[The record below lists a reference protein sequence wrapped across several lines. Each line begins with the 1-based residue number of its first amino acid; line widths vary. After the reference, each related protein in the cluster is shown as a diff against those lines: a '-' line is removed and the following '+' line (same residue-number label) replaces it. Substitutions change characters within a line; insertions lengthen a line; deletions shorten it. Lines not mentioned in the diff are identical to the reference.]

1 MGCKQRI
8 ISYNRICFI
17 TKYNGAL
24 FFMEGINTTT
34 SPGLNVG
41 NWFVVPIETVFQSIP
56 GHRREGEREEQR
68 WMAVKQPPPAPTASA
83 VEQGP
88 TIVQIVTV
96 LEV

>member
-41 NWFVVPIETVFQSIP
+41 NCGRPDATSTSWFVVPIETVFQSIP
-56 GHRREGEREEQR
+56 GHRRERREREEKR
-68 WMAVKQPPPAPTASA
+68 
-83 VEQGP
+83 
-88 TIVQIVTV
+88 
-96 LEV
+96 